1 MPTNIKIMSG
11 LVSLNK
17 KLILILNNQIK
28 SLIIKKFR
36 SKKLRIQMM
45 GKLKF
50 RHVNLKGK
58 IIQKVHSLLL
68 ERVKSEE
75 ERNLERVS
83 FKIKKNN
90 SDLEIEIKIQ
100 Y

>member
-1 MPTNIKIMSG
+1 
-11 LVSLNK
+11 
-17 KLILILNNQIK
+17 
-28 SLIIKKFR
+28 
-36 SKKLRIQMM
+36 MM

>member
-1 MPTNIKIMSG
+1 
-11 LVSLNK
+11 
-17 KLILILNNQIK
+17 
-28 SLIIKKFR
+28 
-36 SKKLRIQMM
+36 MM
-45 GKLKF
+45 VKLKF

>member
-1 MPTNIKIMSG
+1 
-11 LVSLNK
+11 
-17 KLILILNNQIK
+17 
-28 SLIIKKFR
+28 
-36 SKKLRIQMM
+36 MM

-50 RHVNLKGK
+50 RHANLKDK

>member
-1 MPTNIKIMSG
+1 
-11 LVSLNK
+11 
-17 KLILILNNQIK
+17 
-28 SLIIKKFR
+28 
-36 SKKLRIQMM
+36 M

-50 RHVNLKGK
+50 RHANLKDK

>member
-1 MPTNIKIMSG
+1 MSG

>member
-1 MPTNIKIMSG
+1 
-11 LVSLNK
+11 
-17 KLILILNNQIK
+17 
-28 SLIIKKFR
+28 
-36 SKKLRIQMM
+36 M

-50 RHVNLKGK
+50 RHANLKDK

-75 ERNLERVS
+75 ERNFERVS

>member
-1 MPTNIKIMSG
+1 MSG

-17 KLILILNNQIK
+17 KLILILKNQIK